1 MRWHFRLNVCPML
14 IGRQFSLAGRRV
26 PNRTQSDATASMR
39 DDAAAGWMA
48 LEQKRNWSL
57 WKFRTRKRS
66 RVRSA
71 RRISVAS
78 TRLTA
83 RFQWVTDR
91 R

>member
-14 IGRQFSLAGRRV
+14 IGRQFSLGGRRV
-26 PNRTQSDATASMR
+26 PNRTQSDATASG
-39 DDAAAGWMA
+39 AAAAAWMA

-57 WKFRTRKRS
+57 WKFRTRKLS
-66 RVRSA
+66 RMRSA

>member
-26 PNRTQSDATASMR
+26 PNRTQSDAMASMR
-39 DDAAAGWMA
+39 DAAAAGWVA
-48 LEQKRNWSL
+48 VDQKRNWPR

-66 RVRSA
+66 WMRSA

>member
-1 MRWHFRLNVCPML
+1 MRWYFRLNVCPML
-14 IGRQFSLAGRRV
+14 IGIQFSLAGMRV
-26 PNRTQSDATASMR
+26 PNRTQSDATASVR
-39 DDAAAGWMA
+39 GAAAAGWVA
-48 LEQKRNWSL
+48 VERKRNWPR

-71 RRISVAS
+71 LRISVAS